1 MKPFGAKNPPFASY
15 EEAEEMIMSALPM
28 YQRNGRSALP
38 EQNLIRIREFL
49 EYLGNPHFD
58 FPSVHIA
65 GTNGKGSVSH
75 MLAAVCQNND
85 YKTGLF
91 TSPHLK
97 SYRERIRLGGKMIE
111 ESFVLDWVNE
121 HSQYLIENQLSF
133 FEMSMGLAASYFSA
147 AGVDIAVFETGLGGR
162 LDATN
167 VLMPVFTIIT
177 HIGMDHQQYLGNTL
191 TEIAG
196 EKAGII
202 KEGVPVLLGSNLD
215 PELFGVFD
223 AAAERQKAPL
233 LFAQPDVLERIGQTE
248 DRTIY
253 AFRDTDFTGSEEEG
267 IIALPTLAPY
277 QQYNLNT
284 VYHACIQLHRLGIL
298 SLDKERN
305 ISALERFQ
313 EMTGFRGRYEI
324 IHREPLIILDS
335 AHNVAGLEF
344 YTDLFENKSVH
355 LHLILALTKEKDA
368 EEFLSRL
375 PKDATYYFCQPD
387 VPRAMAAEEL
397 QKRAAKLGRKGEVW
411 KHPKDAV
418 NQLILNASKEDIG
431 LILGSIFLVAEI
443 V

>member
-1 MKPFGAKNPPFASY
+1 MRPFGIKSPPFRSY

-28 YQRNGRSALP
+28 YQRTGKSALP
-38 EQNLIRIREFL
+38 EQNLFRIGKFM
-49 EYLGNPHFD
+49 EYLGNPHLD
-58 FPSVHIA
+58 FRSIHIA

-75 MLAAVCQNND
+75 MLAAVCQNNG

-97 SYRERIRLGGKMIE
+97 SYRERIRLDGTMIE

-121 HSQYLIENQLSF
+121 HSQYLIGNQLSF
-133 FEMSMGLAASYFSA
+133 FEMSVGLAASYFSG
-147 AGVDIAVFETGLGGR
+147 AGIDIAVFETGLGGR

-167 VLMPVFTIIT
+167 VLMPLFTIIT

-191 TEIAG
+191 MKIAG

-202 KEGVPVLLGSNLD
+202 KEGVPVLLGNNLK
-215 PELFGVFD
+215 PELFGVFE

-233 LFAQPDVLERIGQTE
+233 LFAQPVLLERIGQTE

-253 AFRDTDFTGSEEEG
+253 AFRDTEFTSSEED

-284 VYHACIQLHRLGIL
+284 AYHACVQLDRLGIL
-298 SLDKERN
+298 SLDKDRN
-305 ISALERFQ
+305 IGALEGFQ
-313 EMTGFRGRYEI
+313 EKTGFRGRYEI
-324 IHREPLIILDS
+324 IHRDPLIILDS
-335 AHNVAGLEF
+335 AHNIAGLEF

-368 EEFLSRL
+368 DEFLSHL
-375 PKDATYYFCQPD
+375 PKNATYYFCQPD

-397 QKRAAKLGRKGEVW
+397 QKTAAKLGRKGEVW

-418 NQLILNASKEDIG
+418 NQLILNANKGDIG